1 MPEKKE
7 LSHEYK
13 KAIGIIAIIAAT
25 AIVTVL
31 FITALGFTIRNL
43 GGKIMER
50 TGRISKLYL
59 IILLFSMIAITMS
72 GCVYVNNKNWD
83 DMTPEEQE
91 EVRQNFEEERK
102 ELEEDFSSDSVEGKF
117 TSYIL
122 DKVEEGIED

>member
-1 MPEKKE
+1 
-7 LSHEYK
+7 
-13 KAIGIIAIIAAT
+13 
-25 AIVTVL
+25 
-31 FITALGFTIRNL
+31 
-43 GGKIMER
+43 MER
-50 TGRISKLYL
+50 TGRISKWYL

-83 DMTPEEQE
+83 YMTPEEQE

-122 DKVEEGIED
+122 DKIEYCLPMVAIYPNGKLATFFISETNKTT